1 MNKLNTQFYLFFNK
15 KEQIKIYFLFTLMFF
30 ASFLELLSL
39 GMILPITSVFLGD
52 SNSVYTDFFKN
63 SYLFNYFN
71 SDTLIYLLLFI
82 FFTIYLFKIAILLFI
97 FWYQQKILHNL
108 KYNLSNKFYFNYI
121 TEDYSFYK
129 NKNTASF
136 IRNIITEV
144 DNLINFYKSILS
156 IVLELVVLVTISIFL
171 LFVNTSIFLISFTS
185 YRMIYF
191 SLIKK
196 RLSS

>member
-97 FWYQQKILHNL
+97 F
-108 KYNLSNKFYFNYI
+108 
-121 TEDYSFYK
+121 
-129 NKNTASF
+129 
-136 IRNIITEV
+136 
-144 DNLINFYKSILS
+144 
-156 IVLELVVLVTISIFL
+156 
-171 LFVNTSIFLISFTS
+171 
-185 YRMIYF
+185 
-191 SLIKK
+191 
-196 RLSS
+196 

>member
-1 MNKLNTQFYLFFNK
+1 M
-15 KEQIKIYFLFTLMFF
+15 FL

-97 FWYQQKILHNL
+97 FWHQQKILHNL

-121 TEDYSFYK
+121 TEDYSF
-129 NKNTASF
+129 
-136 IRNIITEV
+136 
-144 DNLINFYKSILS
+144 
-156 IVLELVVLVTISIFL
+156 
-171 LFVNTSIFLISFTS
+171 
-185 YRMIYF
+185 
-191 SLIKK
+191 
-196 RLSS
+196 